1 MSASTIIAYLQGGRV
16 KKGKA
21 KKAGKKKEVPP
32 RASTVAVIIFY
43 IFSQSSQMTVADRKA
58 ADYKREKATSQ
69 RRSTGRRKALC
80 VCS

>member
-1 MSASTIIAYLQGGRV
+1 M

-32 RASTVAVIIFY
+32 TASIVVVIILY
-43 IFSQSSQMTVADRKA
+43 IFPQSSQMTFADRKA

-69 RRSTGRRKALC
+69 RSSTGRRKALC

>member
-1 MSASTIIAYLQGGRV
+1 M

-32 RASTVAVIIFY
+32 RASTVVVIILY
-43 IFSQSSQMTVADRKA
+43 IFSQSSQMTVADRNA

-69 RRSTGRRKALC
+69 
-80 VCS
+80 

>member
-1 MSASTIIAYLQGGRV
+1 M

-32 RASTVAVIIFY
+32 RASTVVVIILY

-69 RRSTGRRKALC
+69 
-80 VCS
+80 